1 MTHVDGIRA
10 HAATPTTTTARGDV
24 PLEPISDLP
33 MPVPYKAG
41 VGTWLGVGGGGL
53 LGGLVGVG
61 TGGVFMM
68 MADMNGAFGGGT
80 SGAGYGALAVG
91 LGIVGAIGGA
101 AWAYSAMQGGHDR
114 REHARIQAE
123 HGTSTLH
130 YARQMMS
137 TFDHDDNGQID
148 LVNSTG
154 LASMDER
161 VATEERRQSRNHPKY
176 DFFRDEWRTETE
188 RWTETRGTSAAP
200 VWAAADTVPKDRVV
214 TDVELARLMSK
225 FDANR
230 DGALTTA
237 EQDAFNE
244 AHPVIVDRWQR

>member
-1 MTHVDGIRA
+1 MTHVDGMRA

-24 PLEPISDLP
+24 PLEPARELP
-33 MPVPYKAG
+33 TAQPFKAG
-41 VGTWLGVGGGGL
+41 IGTWAKVGGGVVAGGMVGLVAGGIVGTAAAAGNSALGGVVLGAFL
-53 LGGLVGVG
+53 LGGLVG
-61 TGGVFMM
+61 GGK
-68 MADMNGAFGGGT
+68 
-80 SGAGYGALAVG
+80 LA
-91 LGIVGAIGGA
+91 
-101 AWAYSAMQGGHDR
+101 YDHSRNGHDT

-123 HGTSTLH
+123 HGTSTLQ

-148 LVNSTG
+148 LENSTG

-161 VATEERRQSRNHPKY
+161 VATEERSRSRSHPKY
-176 DFFRDEWRTETE
+176 DFFRDEWRSETE

-200 VWAAADTVPKDRVV
+200 VWAAADVAPKDRVV

-225 FDANR
+225 FDADR

-237 EQDAFNE
+237 EQDAFSE
-244 AHPVIVDRWQR
+244 AHPVIIDRWQR